1 MDEGFPS
8 KRITSGILL
17 HVKIVDDSIIF
28 VGFNTRFWFTVGS
41 KKKPN
46 PIALQQVINKAK
58 ASNIKIVEGENTR
71 KITDSDSN
79 SNQSKQLMRLCL
91 VH

>member
-8 KRITSGILL
+8 KRITSGSI
-17 HVKIVDDSIIF
+17 VKYREIEEEKFI
-28 VGFNTRFWFTVGS
+28 RELRS
-41 KKKPN
+41 KKKTN

-71 KITDSDSN
+71 KVTDSDSN